1 MAELMDHHE
10 LNRLKDRLA
19 RRPLAPQESEW
30 LSRHLAELPE
40 VRADWEAGSNL
51 TRLLGQL
58 ADIPLASD
66 FTARVL
72 QAVEVPSARRPR
84 YFWRWL
90 GFGRPALQFAGLA
103 VCAMILFSGFS
114 LSQRIGRAR
123 MASSVAN
130 VVRSV
135 EAASGLAQLP
145 PVEVL
150 QDFEAI
156 HRFSQ
161 PPVRADLELLDAL
174 AMN

>member
-1 MAELMDHHE
+1 MDSHK
-10 LNRLKDRLA
+10 LNRLKDTLA
-19 RRPLAPQESEW
+19 RRPLTPEESDC
-30 LSRHLAELPE
+30 LNRHLADQPDLQ
-40 VRADWEAGSNL
+40 ADWEAERNL
-51 TRLLGQL
+51 TRLLRRL
-58 ADIPLASD
+58 ADLPLASN
-66 FTARVL
+66 FTAQVLRVID
-72 QAVEVPSARRPR
+72 VPSSRPPR

-90 GFGRPALQFAGLA
+90 GAGRPALQFAGLA
-103 VCAMILFSGFS
+103 LGLVILFSGLS
-114 LSQRIGRAR
+114 LGQSLARAR
-123 MASSVAN
+123 MAASVAN

-135 EAASGLAQLP
+135 EAAFGLAQLP